1 MNYLLYMLNLKQ
13 GMIKSLNVKMLL
25 VFALGIFILSLQTP
39 SIAVESDADDVIVI
53 TVDST
58 NLQFSPSEVTI
69 SEGQTV
75 RFFWSG
81 EFLEHNAVDEGG
93 LFRTGDPETEVDYSF
108 TFDKGTNNTYDF
120 ICEPHELL
128 NMVGTII
135 VEPAEEELNSTYSV
149 ETKEETISQKI
160 NKIIPFPVLLAII
173 SVFLYYRFDR

>member
-1 MNYLLYMLNLKQ
+1 ML
-13 GMIKSLNVKMLL
+13 KSKESKFFLTIMLG
-25 VFALGIFILSLQTP
+25 FCFLGFQST
-39 SIAVESDADDVIVI
+39 SIAVESEFSDDTVVI

-69 SEGQTV
+69 SEGQTI

-81 EFLEHNAVDEGG
+81 EFLEHNAVDQGG
-93 LFRTGDPETEVDYSF
+93 LFRTGDPETGVDYSF

-135 VEPAEEELNSTYSV
+135 VEPAEEELNSTYSI
-149 ETKEETISQKI
+149 ESKEETISQKI
-160 NKIIPFPVLLAII
+160 NKIIPLPVLLSII
-173 SVFLYYRFDR
+173 IVFVYYRFDR

>member
-1 MNYLLYMLNLKQ
+1 ML
-13 GMIKSLNVKMLL
+13 KSKESKFFLTIMLG
-25 VFALGIFILSLQTP
+25 FCFLGFQST
-39 SIAVESDADDVIVI
+39 SIAVESEFSDDTVVI

-81 EFLEHNAVDEGG
+81 EFLEHNAVDQGG
-93 LFRTGDPETEVDYSF
+93 LFRTGDPETGVDYSF

-160 NKIIPFPVLLAII
+160 NKIIPLPVLLSII
-173 SVFLYYRFDR
+173 IVFVYYRFDR

>member
-1 MNYLLYMLNLKQ
+1 ML
-13 GMIKSLNVKMLL
+13 KSKESKFFLTIM
-25 VFALGIFILSLQTP
+25 LGICFLGFQST
-39 SIAVESDADDVIVI
+39 SIAVESEFSDDTVVI

-81 EFLEHNAVDEGG
+81 EFLEHNAVDQGG
-93 LFRTGDPETEVDYSF
+93 LFRTGDPETGVDYSF

-135 VEPAEEELNSTYSV
+135 VEPAEEELNSTYSI
-149 ETKEETISQKI
+149 ESKEETISQKI
-160 NKIIPFPVLLAII
+160 NKIIPLPVLLSII
-173 SVFLYYRFDR
+173 IVFVYYRFDR

>member
-1 MNYLLYMLNLKQ
+1 MNYLLYMLNRKQ
-13 GMIKSLNVKMLL
+13 GMIKSLNAKMLL
-25 VFALGIFILSLQTP
+25 VFALGIFIISLQTP
-39 SIAVESDADDVIVI
+39 SIAVESDDDVIVI

-81 EFLEHNAVDEGG
+81 EFLEHNAVDQGG
-93 LFRTGDPETEVDYSF
+93 LFSTGDPETEVDYSF
-108 TFDKGTNNTYDF
+108 TFDRGTNNTYDF

-135 VEPAEEELNSTYSV
+135 VEPAEEELNSTYSI
-149 ETKEETISQKI
+149 ETKEESFPQKI
-160 NKIIPFPVLLAII
+160 NKIMPLPVIFAII
-173 SVFLYYRFDR
+173 MGFLYYRFDR

>member
-1 MNYLLYMLNLKQ
+1 MNSTLIRK
-13 GMIKSLNVKMLL
+13 VL
-25 VFALGIFILSLQTP
+25 VATFLGICLINLQHT
-39 SIAVESDADDVIVI
+39 SIAIEVEESHDDVVVI

-58 NLQFSPSEVTI
+58 NLQFSPAEVVI
-69 SEGQTV
+69 NEGQTI

-81 EFLEHNAVDEGG
+81 EFLEHNAIDSNG
-93 LFRTGDPETEVDYSF
+93 FFNTGSPETEVDYSF

-160 NKIIPFPVLLAII
+160 NKIIPLPVLLSII
-173 SVFLYYRFDR
+173 IVFVYYRFDR

>member
-1 MNYLLYMLNLKQ
+1 ML
-13 GMIKSLNVKMLL
+13 KSKESKFFLTIM
-25 VFALGIFILSLQTP
+25 LGICFLGFQST
-39 SIAVESDADDVIVI
+39 SIAVESEFSDDTVVI

-69 SEGQTV
+69 SEGQTI

-81 EFLEHNAVDEGG
+81 EFLEHNAVDQGG
-93 LFRTGDPETEVDYSF
+93 LFRTGDPETGVDYSF

-135 VEPAEEELNSTYSV
+135 VEPAEEELNSTYSI
-149 ETKEETISQKI
+149 ESKEETISQKI
-160 NKIIPFPVLLAII
+160 NKIIPLPVLLSII
-173 SVFLYYRFDR
+173 IVFVYYRFDR

>member
-1 MNYLLYMLNLKQ
+1 ML
-13 GMIKSLNVKMLL
+13 KSKESKFFLTIMLG
-25 VFALGIFILSLQTP
+25 FCFLGFQST
-39 SIAVESDADDVIVI
+39 SIAVESEFSDDIVVI

-69 SEGQTV
+69 SEGQTI

-81 EFLEHNAVDEGG
+81 EFLEHNAVDQGG
-93 LFRTGDPETEVDYSF
+93 LFRTGDPETGVDYSF

-135 VEPAEEELNSTYSV
+135 VEPAEEELNSTYSI
-149 ETKEETISQKI
+149 ESKEETISQKI
-160 NKIIPFPVLLAII
+160 NKIIPLPVLLSII
-173 SVFLYYRFDR
+173 IVFVYYRFDR

>member
-1 MNYLLYMLNLKQ
+1 MNYLLYMLNRKQ
-13 GMIKSLNVKMLL
+13 GMIKSLNIKMLL
-25 VFALGIFILSLQTP
+25 VFALGIFIISLQTP
-39 SIAVESDADDVIVI
+39 SIAVESDDDVIVI

-81 EFLEHNAVDEGG
+81 EFLEHNAVDQGG
-93 LFRTGDPETEVDYSF
+93 LFSTGDPETEVDYSF

-135 VEPAEEELNSTYSV
+135 VEPAEEELNSTYSI
-149 ETKEETISQKI
+149 ETKEETIPQKI
-160 NKIIPFPVLLAII
+160 NKIMPLPVIFAII
-173 SVFLYYRFDR
+173 MVILYYRFDR

>member
-1 MNYLLYMLNLKQ
+1 MNYLLYMLNRKQ
-13 GMIKSLNVKMLL
+13 GMIKSLNIKMLL
-25 VFALGIFILSLQTP
+25 VFALGIFIISLQTP
-39 SIAVESDADDVIVI
+39 SIAVESDDDVIVI

-81 EFLEHNAVDEGG
+81 EFLEHNAVDQGG

-128 NMVGTII
+128 NMVGIII
-135 VEPAEEELNSTYSV
+135 VEPAEEELNSTYSI
-149 ETKEETISQKI
+149 ETKEETFPQKI
-160 NKIIPFPVLLAII
+160 NKIMPLPVIFAII
-173 SVFLYYRFDR
+173 MVILYYRFDR

>member
-1 MNYLLYMLNLKQ
+1 ML
-13 GMIKSLNVKMLL
+13 KSKESKFFLTIMLG
-25 VFALGIFILSLQTP
+25 FCFLGFQST
-39 SIAVESDADDVIVI
+39 SIAVESEFSDDTVVI

-69 SEGQTV
+69 SEGQTI

-81 EFLEHNAVDEGG
+81 EFLEHNAVDQGG
-93 LFRTGDPETEVDYSF
+93 LFRTGDPETGVDYSF

-160 NKIIPFPVLLAII
+160 NKIIPLPVLLSII
-173 SVFLYYRFDR
+173 IVFVYYRFDR

>member
-1 MNYLLYMLNLKQ
+1 MNYLLYMLNRKQ
-13 GMIKSLNVKMLL
+13 GMIKSLNIKMLL
-25 VFALGIFILSLQTP
+25 VFALGIFIISLQTP
-39 SIAVESDADDVIVI
+39 SIAVESDDDVIVI

-128 NMVGTII
+128 NMVGIII
-135 VEPAEEELNSTYSV
+135 VEPAEEELNSTYSI
-149 ETKEETISQKI
+149 ETKEETFPQKI
-160 NKIIPFPVLLAII
+160 NKIMPLPVIFAII
-173 SVFLYYRFDR
+173 MVILYYRFDR

>member
-1 MNYLLYMLNLKQ
+1 MNYLLYMLNRKQ
-13 GMIKSLNVKMLL
+13 GMIKSLNIKMLL
-25 VFALGIFILSLQTP
+25 VFALGIFIISLQTP
-39 SIAVESDADDVIVI
+39 SIAVESDDDVIVI

-81 EFLEHNAVDEGG
+81 EFLEHNAVDQGG
-93 LFRTGDPETEVDYSF
+93 LFSTGDPETEVDYSF

-135 VEPAEEELNSTYSV
+135 VEPAEEELNSTYSI
-149 ETKEETISQKI
+149 ETKEETFPQKI
-160 NKIIPFPVLLAII
+160 NKIMPLPVIFAII
-173 SVFLYYRFDR
+173 MVILYYRFDR

>member
-1 MNYLLYMLNLKQ
+1 MNYLLYMLNRKRS
-13 GMIKSLNVKMLL
+13 MIKSLNIKMLL

-39 SIAVESDADDVIVI
+39 SIAVESDDDVIVI

-81 EFLEHNAVDEGG
+81 EFLEHNAVDQGG
-93 LFRTGDPETEVDYSF
+93 LFSTGDPETEVDYSF

-128 NMVGTII
+128 NMVGIII
-135 VEPAEEELNSTYSV
+135 VEPAEEELNSTYSI
-149 ETKEETISQKI
+149 ETKEETFPQKI
-160 NKIIPFPVLLAII
+160 NKIMPLPVIFAII
-173 SVFLYYRFDR
+173 MVFLYYRFDR

>member
-1 MNYLLYMLNLKQ
+1 ML
-13 GMIKSLNVKMLL
+13 KSKESKFFLTIM
-25 VFALGIFILSLQTP
+25 LGICFLGFQST
-39 SIAVESDADDVIVI
+39 SIAVESEFSDDIVVI

-149 ETKEETISQKI
+149 ESKEETISQKI
-160 NKIIPFPVLLAII
+160 NKIIPLPVLLSII
-173 SVFLYYRFDR
+173 IVFVYYRFDR

>member
-1 MNYLLYMLNLKQ
+1 ML
-13 GMIKSLNVKMLL
+13 KSKESKFFLTMM
-25 VFALGIFILSLQTP
+25 LGICFLGFQST
-39 SIAVESDADDVIVI
+39 SIAVESEFSDDIVVI

-149 ETKEETISQKI
+149 ESKEETISQKI
-160 NKIIPFPVLLAII
+160 NKIIPLPVLLSII
-173 SVFLYYRFDR
+173 IVFVYYRFDR

>member
-1 MNYLLYMLNLKQ
+1 MNYLLYMLNRKQ
-13 GMIKSLNVKMLL
+13 GMIKSLNIKMLL
-25 VFALGIFILSLQTP
+25 VFALGIFIISLQTP
-39 SIAVESDADDVIVI
+39 SIAVESDDDVIVI

-81 EFLEHNAVDEGG
+81 EFLEHNAVDQGG
-93 LFRTGDPETEVDYSF
+93 LFSTGDPETEVDYSF

-128 NMVGTII
+128 NMVGIII
-135 VEPAEEELNSTYSV
+135 VEPAEEELNSTYSI
-149 ETKEETISQKI
+149 ETKEETFPQKI
-160 NKIIPFPVLLAII
+160 NKIMPLPVIFAII
-173 SVFLYYRFDR
+173 MVILYYRFDR

>member
-1 MNYLLYMLNLKQ
+1 ML
-13 GMIKSLNVKMLL
+13 KSKESNFFLTIM
-25 VFALGIFILSLQTP
+25 LGICFLSFQST
-39 SIAVESDADDVIVI
+39 SIAVESEFSDDIVVI

-149 ETKEETISQKI
+149 ESNEETISQKI
-160 NKIIPFPVLLAII
+160 NKIIPLPVLLSII
-173 SVFLYYRFDR
+173 IVFVYYRFDR

>member
-1 MNYLLYMLNLKQ
+1 ML
-13 GMIKSLNVKMLL
+13 KSKESKFFLTIM
-25 VFALGIFILSLQTP
+25 LGICFLGFQST
-39 SIAVESDADDVIVI
+39 SIAVESEFSDDTVVI

-81 EFLEHNAVDEGG
+81 EFLEHNAVDQGG
-93 LFRTGDPETEVDYSF
+93 LFRTGDPETGVDYSF

-160 NKIIPFPVLLAII
+160 NKIIPLPVLLSII
-173 SVFLYYRFDR
+173 IVFVYYRFDR

>member
-1 MNYLLYMLNLKQ
+1 M
-13 GMIKSLNVKMLL
+13 
-25 VFALGIFILSLQTP
+25 LGICFLSFQST
-39 SIAVESDADDVIVI
+39 SIAVESEFSDDIVVI

-149 ETKEETISQKI
+149 ESKEETISQKI
-160 NKIIPFPVLLAII
+160 NKIIPLPVLLSII
-173 SVFLYYRFDR
+173 IVFVYYRFDR

>member
-1 MNYLLYMLNLKQ
+1 ML
-13 GMIKSLNVKMLL
+13 KSKESKFFLTIM
-25 VFALGIFILSLQTP
+25 LGICFLGFQST
-39 SIAVESDADDVIVI
+39 SIAVESEFSDDTVVI

-69 SEGQTV
+69 SEGQTI

-81 EFLEHNAVDEGG
+81 EFLEHNAVDQGG
-93 LFRTGDPETEVDYSF
+93 LFRTGDPETGVDYSF

-149 ETKEETISQKI
+149 ESKEETISQKI
-160 NKIIPFPVLLAII
+160 NKIIPLPVLLSII
-173 SVFLYYRFDR
+173 IVFVYYRFDR

>member
-13 GMIKSLNVKMLL
+13 SMIKSLNVKMLL

-39 SIAVESDADDVIVI
+39 SIAVESDVDDVIVI

-81 EFLEHNAVDEGG
+81 EFLEHNAADQGG
-93 LFRTGDPETEVDYSF
+93 LFRTGNPETEVDYSF

-135 VEPAEEELNSTYSV
+135 VEPAVEEFNSTYSV
-149 ETKEETISQKI
+149 ETKEETFPQKI
-160 NKIIPFPVLLAII
+160 NKIIPLPVILAII
-173 SVFLYYRFDR
+173 IVFLYYRFDR

>member
-39 SIAVESDADDVIVI
+39 SIAVESDVDDVIVI

-81 EFLEHNAVDEGG
+81 EFLEHNAVDQGG
-93 LFRTGDPETEVDYSF
+93 LFSTGDPETEVDYSF

-128 NMVGTII
+128 NMVGIII
-135 VEPAEEELNSTYSV
+135 VEPAEEELNSTYSI
-149 ETKEETISQKI
+149 ETKEETFPQKI
-160 NKIIPFPVLLAII
+160 NKIMPLPVIFAII
-173 SVFLYYRFDR
+173 MVFLYYRFDR

>member
-1 MNYLLYMLNLKQ
+1 MNYLLYMLNRKQ
-13 GMIKSLNVKMLL
+13 GMIKSLNIKMLL
-25 VFALGIFILSLQTP
+25 VFALGIFIISLQTP
-39 SIAVESDADDVIVI
+39 SIAVESDDDVIVI

-81 EFLEHNAVDEGG
+81 EFLEHNAVDQGG
-93 LFRTGDPETEVDYSF
+93 LFSTGDPETEVDYSF

-135 VEPAEEELNSTYSV
+135 VEPAEEELNSTYSI
-149 ETKEETISQKI
+149 ETKEETYPQKI
-160 NKIIPFPVLLAII
+160 NKIMPLPVIFAII
-173 SVFLYYRFDR
+173 MVILYYRFDR

>member
-1 MNYLLYMLNLKQ
+1 MNYLLYMLNRKQ
-13 GMIKSLNVKMLL
+13 GMIKSLNIKMLL
-25 VFALGIFILSLQTP
+25 VFALGIFIISLQTP
-39 SIAVESDADDVIVI
+39 SIAVESDDDVIVI

-81 EFLEHNAVDEGG
+81 EFLEHNAVDQGG
-93 LFRTGDPETEVDYSF
+93 LFSTGDPETEVDYSF

-128 NMVGTII
+128 NMVGIII
-135 VEPAEEELNSTYSV
+135 VEPAEEELNSTYSID
-149 ETKEETISQKI
+149 TKEETFPQKI
-160 NKIIPFPVLLAII
+160 NKINPLPDIFAII
-173 SVFLYYRFDR
+173 KVILYYRFDR